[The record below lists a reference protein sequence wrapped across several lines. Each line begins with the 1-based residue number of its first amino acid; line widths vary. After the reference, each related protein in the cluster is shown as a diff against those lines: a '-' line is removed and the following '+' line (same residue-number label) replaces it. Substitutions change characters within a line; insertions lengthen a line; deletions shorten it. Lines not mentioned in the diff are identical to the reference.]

1 MSIYTK
7 REFWTSAAER
17 AVKTFAQALAAVGLA
32 GATGLLGVDWPGALS
47 AAGLAAL
54 LSVLTSVGSAP
65 VGEPGPSL
73 GGELVHV
80 PRHAPPSVDP
90 EPEPDLDPIVTSS
103 GPEWPE
109 GDR

>member
-7 REFWTSAAER
+7 REFWTSAIER
-17 AVKTFAQALAAVGLA
+17 AVKTFAQSAAAVGLA
-32 GATGLLGVDWPGALS
+32 GATGLLDVDWQGAAS

-54 LSVLTSVGSAP
+54 LSVLTSVASAP

-73 GGELVHV
+73 GAETVYV
-80 PRHAPPSVDP
+80 PRHAAS
-90 EPEPDLDPIVTSS
+90 EPDAEPVEPDPPIVTSG